1 MEQFVDEIWKPCIV
15 NPVYM
20 VSNYGRVQTIDHKI
34 WCKKNNSYSLRKG
47 QVAYIKKVDKTVCG
61 NKEKFNKDMAMK
73 FNLKSINTIRWIT
86 KGVTNKYTNQDIVQT
101 TNTKSSNEN
110 CSGKEITKAS

>member
-47 QVAYIKKVDKTVCG
+47 QVAYIKK
-61 NKEKFNKDMAMK
+61 
-73 FNLKSINTIRWIT
+73 
-86 KGVTNKYTNQDIVQT
+86 
-101 TNTKSSNEN
+101 
-110 CSGKEITKAS
+110 